1 MAETQQ
7 TIDNANAIKAIIDN
21 ATDVN
26 GLPPLSSLV
35 NLQDKIALYRNATG
49 QTVKST
55 IAQLID
61 GGVGT
66 STVKHPIVLSFSVD
80 VNTKNN
86 VDNIFGGLRQVV
98 TAQPLSSG
106 VDITGTNGRSKLMIV
121 VNAGSDIGGSLKVTG
136 TKVDRDTG
144 VKTTSFEEI
153 IAIDSLS
160 VNTSGTDSL
169 GQELHN
175 FTNCYMTSAWFDGS
189 FTISTTDLNISS
201 LGVFSVA
208 FNQFNATIPLTIDTI
223 DLTTTITNTAA
234 QFSGHAYAVEVV
246 NGKTSIVSFSDY
258 ILTAAE
264 SNVGFYRL
272 RDSNIGKVIDTATD
286 GIFID
291 MNFLPLAQTY
301 FSSIVLNIWAEIEET
316 VNVVVD
322 GSLGLDSIVYG
333 ETLQIGNLVYLN
345 ADGKYYKASNT
356 AESTSTTELRLII
369 EAGILDDTKLA
380 LSQGQYTGSGF
391 TAGNEYVGTN
401 GTITSSRPLLAT
413 EVARIVSTSINATT
427 RYFDPSRT
435 WIAGDAS
442 KINGV
447 SIATSP
453 DGFLDGIFRIINSLD
468 QTKKIAFDLDA
479 LTSGITRTVSL
490 QDGDGILAY
499 LSDLQTVVDGEVS
512 IHNQGIAS
520 TTWDFAHNLDFL
532 NPAIQVWDS
541 TIAGAKVI
549 LPEQIIAVDAN
560 NAQITF
566 PIAVSGRAIATRGGT
581 NMASLTAD
589 INTLAKL
596 NVVVSD
602 ATLLD
607 SIDEDTMVSNLATKV
622 PTQQSVKAYVDTNLA
637 FKAPL
642 ASPTFTGTVG
652 GITKTMVGLGN
663 VDNTTDLLK
672 PISTATQTALDGK
685 IDDGQ
690 VLTNV
695 PLGAVFTDTVYDDT
709 DVLKDADTVSPVTGI
724 NKLITQADVTGG
736 GDMSKATYDITNNG
750 IVDNAE
756 LVNGLTVQ
764 TAVPLGAVFT
774 DTVYNDT
781 AIQAEVD
788 LNTAKI
794 SYPDATKVG
803 FISVT
808 QAVDL
813 DTMESDITTNNSKIS
828 YTDSAAVI
836 LNTAKVTNATHTG
849 EVTGSGA
856 LVIASDVVD
865 TDNLAADLK
874 AEVALGAVT
883 DIDWALGITFTK
895 TLAAAWTVTFSNP
908 VVGKTIMIVTTGDF
922 VIAFPTGVDVTEIV
936 NYDGTKRNVMFVTCV
951 STALPLYSLT
961 DRAYTI

>member
-695 PLGAVFTDTVYDDT
+695 PLGALFTDTIYDDT
-709 DVLKDADTVSPVTGI
+709 AIQGE
-724 NKLITQADVTGG
+724 
-736 GDMSKATYDITNNG
+736 
-750 IVDNAE
+750 VDLNTAKISNVAHP
-756 LVNGLTVQ
+756 LVE